1 MASTITALDT
11 PTDVS
16 LGTTTLQVTLPANA
30 TRWSVSCGSDVLWY
44 PTGTDGGAVN
54 SSAET
59 LPLSSGAVV
68 ELNCPGASPPARN
81 LGGHVVYLSVASGS
95 ATATVTARAGR

>member
-1 MASTITALDT
+1 MASTLTALDT

-16 LGTTTLQVTLPANA
+16 LGTTTLQVNLPANA
-30 TRWSVSCGSDVLWY
+30 TRWSISCGSDVLWY
-44 PTGTDGGAVN
+44 PTGSDGGAVN
-54 SSAET
+54 ANAET
-59 LPLSSGAVV
+59 LPLASGAVV
-68 ELNCPGASPPARN
+68 ENCPGASPPARN